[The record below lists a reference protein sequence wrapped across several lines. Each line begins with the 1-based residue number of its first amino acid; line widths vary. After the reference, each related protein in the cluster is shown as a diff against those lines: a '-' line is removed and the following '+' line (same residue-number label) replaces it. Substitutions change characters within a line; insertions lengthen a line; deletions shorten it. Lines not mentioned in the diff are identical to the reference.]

1 MNVVMSR
8 SKKNKY
14 LNAMTGRVTSFK
26 SLSDQIQ
33 KHVCNIPERFD
44 ASKVHPY
51 MTTEKKGKSGT
62 INSLGVLERVEGRGF
77 WNFRSPFSFSKQKK

>member
-14 LNAMTGRVTSFK
+14 VNAMTGRATSFK

-33 KHVCNIPERFD
+33 KHVSNNPEKFGI
-44 ASKVHPY
+44 SKVHPY
-51 MTTEKKGKSGT
+51 MTTKKKGKSGT
-62 INSLGVLERVEGRGF
+62 INSAGVLERVEGRGF